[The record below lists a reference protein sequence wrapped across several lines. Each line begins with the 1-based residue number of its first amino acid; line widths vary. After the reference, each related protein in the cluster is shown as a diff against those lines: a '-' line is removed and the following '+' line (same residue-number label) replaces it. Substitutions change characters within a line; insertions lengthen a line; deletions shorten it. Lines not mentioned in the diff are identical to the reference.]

1 MSNQIA
7 NMVVASIQ
15 FAGSIPLSE
24 SDQVLSDQQGILLFG
39 AIFTLA
45 GLALLY
51 WIAWDRITRFRQY
64 LGMESFDPHTGNQGS
79 GLTAVS
85 GPIAD
90 TGETVESPMT
100 GEECVAYEKKVE
112 ELRNEYKYDRAERR
126 RRERSSMKDD
136 EDVDERVW
144 RWKTIESDRDEVP
157 FQVETDHGPVEV
169 EPAGSVLD
177 VSTEESEKTSLLK
190 RTLYKGIPGI
200 RILQGFLSA
209 PRHRYENHISPG
221 DDVLVIGDVTPAD
234 SGESATIGT
243 VSDNNGGMFRITT
256 RSRSNLLVRSFFG
269 ALLSCIPG
277 LLFLLIGVGVLG
289 VALA

>member
-1 MSNQIA
+1 MSHSLLIA
-7 NMVVASIQ
+7 AASLRVRS
-15 FAGSIPLSE
+15 SIPLSE

-39 AIFTLA
+39 AMFTLA

-85 GPIAD
+85 GPIDD

-100 GEECVAYEKKVE
+100 GEECVAYEKKIQ

-126 RRERSSMKDD
+126 RMKRSSVKDD
-136 EDVDERVW
+136 EDADKRVW
-144 RWKTIESDRDEVP
+144 RWKTVDSDRDEVP
-157 FQVETDHGPVEV
+157 FHVETDHGPVEV
-169 EPAGSVLD
+169 RPAGSVLD
-177 VSTEESEKTSLLK
+177 VSTEKSEKTSLLK

-200 RILQGFLSA
+200 RIFQGFLSA
-209 PRHRYENHISPG
+209 PRHRFENHISPG
-221 DDVLVIGDVTPAD
+221 DDVLVIGDVHPVNSA
-234 SGESATIGT
+234 ESATVGT
-243 VSDNNGGMFRITT
+243 ASADNAEMFRITT
-256 RSRSNLLVRSFFG
+256 RSKSNLVVRSFVV